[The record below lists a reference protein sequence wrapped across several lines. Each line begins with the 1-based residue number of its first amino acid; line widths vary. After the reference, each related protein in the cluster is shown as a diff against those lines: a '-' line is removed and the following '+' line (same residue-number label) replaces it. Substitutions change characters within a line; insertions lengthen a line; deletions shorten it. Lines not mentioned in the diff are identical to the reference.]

1 MINSA
6 KTAKLLLSVLS
17 MVVAS
22 SVANATVY
30 GNDPRKQASPDEN
43 PIYQRVGVITK
54 AGTDEI
60 VGTAWLSG
68 ECQITAMYHSVFLK
82 SRSSSGSIITSRAK
96 VGHVVDFHIGL
107 KPGTGTSKSFDNVI
121 KASVIDFGNYMPGDT
136 TGMFEDYAHLQLET
150 CVGKEL
156 GYLEVKPSKGTFDK
170 PTGELMV
177 VGFHQDRYFSQDG
190 ITVETGCTAQDLS
203 AGVGGASVDC
213 SLMPMCSGC
222 PVLEKQPDGKYLV
235 AGMMSR
241 GPTKKAEHYSVE
253 TANWIVLS
261 DVFSDSLI
269 KARGEEVAPHILR
282 ARAPQ
287 STSKATQLATAPRA
301 VVR

>member
-54 AGTDEI
+54 AGTDE
-60 VGTAWLSG
+60 VLGTAWLSG
-68 ECQITAMYHSVFLK
+68 ECQITAMYHSVFFK
-82 SRSSSGSIITSRAK
+82 ERAASGKVITSRGKKGFA
-96 VGHVVDFHIGL
+96 VDFHIGL
-107 KPGTGTSKSFDNVI
+107 KPGKTKSYEKTVR
-121 KASVIDFGNYMPGDT
+121 AEVVDFGNYMPGDT
-136 TGMFEDYAHLQLET
+136 SGAFEDYAHLKLDS

-156 GYLEVKPSKGTFDK
+156 GYLEVKPSKGTFEK
-170 PTGELMV
+170 PMGELMV

-190 ITVETGCTAQDLS
+190 ITVETGCKAQDLS
-203 AGVGGASVDC
+203 AGVGGSTVDC
-213 SLMPMCSGC
+213 STMPMCSGC
-222 PVLEKQPDGKYLV
+222 PVLEKQPDGRFLV
-235 AGMMSR
+235 AGMVR
-241 GPTKKAEHYSVE
+241 AGGATHADRYSVE

-287 STSKATQLATAPRA
+287 STSKPTKLATAPRA

>member
-17 MVVAS
+17 MVAAA

-54 AGTDEI
+54 AGTDE
-60 VGTAWLSG
+60 VLGTAWLSG
-68 ECQITAMYHSVFLK
+68 ECQITAMYHSVFFK
-82 SRSSSGSIITSRAK
+82 ERAASGKVITSRGKKGFA
-96 VGHVVDFHIGL
+96 VDFHIGL
-107 KPGTGTSKSFDNVI
+107 KPGKAKSYEQTVR
-121 KASVIDFGNYMPGDT
+121 AEVVDFGNYMPGDT
-136 TGMFEDYAHLQLET
+136 SGAFEDYAHLKLDS

-156 GYLEVKPSKGTFDK
+156 GYLEVKPSKGTFEK

-190 ITVETGCTAQDLS
+190 ITVEIGCKAQDLS
-203 AGVGGASVDC
+203 AGVGGSTVDC
-213 SLMPMCSGC
+213 STMPMCSGC
-222 PVLEKQPDGKYLV
+222 PVLEKQPDGRFLV
-235 AGMMSR
+235 AGMVR
-241 GPTKKAEHYSVE
+241 AGGATHADRYSVE

-287 STSKATQLATAPRA
+287 STSKATKLATAARA

>member
-54 AGTDEI
+54 AGTDE
-60 VGTAWLSG
+60 VLGTAWLSG
-68 ECQITAMYHSVFLK
+68 ECQITAMYHSVFFK
-82 SRSSSGSIITSRAK
+82 ERAASGKVITSRGKKGFA
-96 VGHVVDFHIGL
+96 VDFHIGL
-107 KPGTGTSKSFDNVI
+107 KPGKTKSYEQTVR
-121 KASVIDFGNYMPGDT
+121 AEVVDFGNYMPGDT
-136 TGMFEDYAHLQLET
+136 SGVFQDYAHLKLAS
-150 CVGKEL
+150 CVGKDR
-156 GYLEVKPSKGTFDK
+156 GYLQVKPSTGTFEG

-177 VGFHQDRYFSQDG
+177 VGFHQDRYFSQSG
-190 ITVETGCTAQDLS
+190 ISVETGCKAQDQSVGIGGYSLNCS
-203 AGVGGASVDC
+203 A
-213 SLMPMCSGC
+213 MPMCSGC
-222 PVLEKQPDGKYLV
+222 PVLEKQSNGEFLV
-235 AGMMSR
+235 TGMIKVAD
-241 GPTKKAEHYSVE
+241 PTTAEAY
-253 TANWIVLS
+253 TADNANWMVLS

-282 ARAPQ
+282 ARVPQ
-287 STSKATQLATAPRA
+287 STSVSTKLATAPRA

>member
-17 MVVAS
+17 MVAAA

-96 VGHVVDFHIGL
+96 VGHSVDFHIGL
-107 KPGTGTSKSFDNVI
+107 KPGKAKSFDKVI
-121 KASVIDFGNYMPGDT
+121 KASVVDFGNYMSGDT

-156 GYLEVKPSKGTFDK
+156 GFLEVKPGKGLYEK
-170 PTGELMV
+170 PQGELMV

-190 ITVETGCTAQDLS
+190 ITVETGCKAQDLS
-203 AGVGGASVDC
+203 AGIGGASVDC

-222 PVLEKQPDGKYLV
+222 PVLEKQSDGKYLV
-235 AGMMSR
+235 AGMMSS
-241 GPTKKAEHYSVE
+241 GSMKHAEHYSVE
-253 TANWIVLS
+253 TANWMVLS

-269 KARGEEVAPHILR
+269 KSRGEEVAPHILR

-287 STSKATQLATAPRA
+287 STSVSTKLATAPRA